1 MRVKHDADVLDI
13 VLIHQPGNEI
23 EQLTPSNLARLLFD
37 DMPFLDK
44 AIFEHQQMVKY
55 LNKQNIATI
64 EIKDLVNDI
73 IDDKNVKDMFIHLII
88 HDLKSKDISV
98 VERVKE
104 MLQSLNNKEF
114 IKTLIEGI
122 TYASMSLHHKDAL
135 FILDPIP
142 NLLFQRDPMF
152 MIDDICVISHMN
164 MNARKRESLIS
175 KVIVMHHPLFKHQK
189 VIDMNDQ
196 SHSIEGGDVMMLGNV
211 VFIGISERTEKEAV
225 IALHKKLKAF
235 NDARE
240 IIMIELPKKRS
251 YMHLDTVFTPL
262 SKIQFVYDKHA
273 LNQSQ
278 FFKIKENQFV
288 AITQTF
294 KQLLRDLFGNISL
307 IEVGDGDEIYAKRE
321 QWNDAANTLAIAP
334 NHVICYDRNII
345 TNQLFKDAGVIFYPM
360 PSSELSRGRGGPHC
374 MTMPLN
380 RKSL

>member
-55 LNKQNIATI
+55 LNKQNITTI

-73 IDDKNVKDMFIHLII
+73 IDDKNIKDMFIRLII

-175 KVIVMHHPLFKHQK
+175 KIIVMHHPLFKHQK

-278 FFKIKENQFV
+278 FFKIKENHFV

-294 KQLLRDLFGNISL
+294 KQLLRNLFGNISL

>member
-44 AIFEHQQMVKY
+44 AIFEHLQMVKY
-55 LNKQNIATI
+55 LNKQNITTI

-73 IDDKNVKDMFIHLII
+73 IDDKNVKDIFIRLII

-104 MLQSLNNKEF
+104 MLQSLNNKDF

-196 SHSIEGGDVMMLGNV
+196 SHSIEGGDVMILGNV
-211 VFIGISERTEKEAV
+211 IFIGISERTEKEAV

-288 AITQTF
+288 AINQTF
-294 KQLLRDLFGNISL
+294 KQLLSDLFGSISL

-345 TNQLFKDAGVIFYPM
+345 TNQLFKDAGITFYPM

>member
-1 MRVKHDADVLDI
+1 MRVKHDADILDI

-23 EQLTPSNLARLLFD
+23 EQLTPNNLARLLFD

-44 AIFEHQQMVKY
+44 AIFEHQQMVTY
-55 LNKQNIATI
+55 LNKQNITTI
-64 EIKDLVNDI
+64 EIKDLINDI
-73 IDDKNVKDMFIHLII
+73 IDDKDVKDMFIGLII
-88 HDLKSKDISV
+88 HDLKSKEISV

-104 MLQSLNNKEF
+104 MLHSLNNKEF
-114 IKTLIEGI
+114 IKILIEGI
-122 TYASMSLHHKDAL
+122 TYASMALDHKDAL
-135 FILDPIP
+135 FILDPLP

-152 MIDDICVISHMN
+152 MIDNTCVISHMN

-189 VIDMNDQ
+189 VIDMNEQ
-196 SHSIEGGDVMMLGNV
+196 PYSIEGGDVIMLGNV
-211 VFIGISERTEKEAV
+211 VFIGVSERTEKEAV
-225 IALHKKLKAF
+225 IALHKKLKAVHQVC
-235 NDARE
+235 E

-251 YMHLDTVFTPL
+251 YMHLDTVFTPI
-262 SKIQFVYDKHA
+262 SKTQFVYDKHA
-273 LNQSQ
+273 LNQSH
-278 FFKIKENQFV
+278 FYKIKENQLV
-288 AITQTF
+288 AITLTF
-294 KQLLRDLFGNISL
+294 KQILNDLFGNASL

-345 TNQLFKDAGVIFYPM
+345 TNQLFKDTGVTFYPM

-380 RKSL
+380 RKSP

>member
-73 IDDKNVKDMFIHLII
+73 IDDKNIKDMFIRLII

-175 KVIVMHHPLFKHQK
+175 KIIVMHHPLFKHQK

-278 FFKIKENQFV
+278 FFKIKENHFV

-294 KQLLRDLFGNISL
+294 KQLLRNLFGNISL

>member
-44 AIFEHQQMVKY
+44 AIFEHLQMVKY
-55 LNKQNIATI
+55 LNKQNITTI

-73 IDDKNVKDMFIHLII
+73 IDDKNIKDMFIRLII

-196 SHSIEGGDVMMLGNV
+196 SHSIEGGDVMILGNV
-211 VFIGISERTEKEAV
+211 IFIGISERTEKEAV

-345 TNQLFKDAGVIFYPM
+345 TNQLFKEAGVTFYPM

>member
-1 MRVKHDADVLDI
+1 MRVKHDADILDI
-13 VLIHQPGNEI
+13 VLIHQPGKEI

-44 AIFEHQQMVKY
+44 AIFEHQLMVDY
-55 LNKQNIATI
+55 LNKQNITTI
-64 EIKDLVNDI
+64 EIKDLIHDI
-73 IDDKNVKDMFIHLII
+73 IDDKDVKDMFIRLII
-88 HDLKSKDISV
+88 HDLKSKEISV

-104 MLQSLNNKEF
+104 MLHSLAKKEF
-114 IKTLIEGI
+114 INTLIEGI
-122 TYASMSLHHKDAL
+122 TYAHMAL
-135 FILDPIP
+135 DSKEGLFVLDPLP

-175 KVIVMHHPLFKHQK
+175 KVLVMHHPLFKHQK

-196 SHSIEGGDVMMLGNV
+196 PHSIEGGDVIMLGNV
-211 VFIGISERTEKEAV
+211 IFIGISERTEKEAI
-225 IALHKKLKAF
+225 IALQKKLKAVHH
-235 NDARE
+235 ASE
-240 IIMIELPKKRS
+240 IIVIELPKKRS
-251 YMHLDTVFTPL
+251 YMHLDTVFTPI
-262 SKIQFVYDKHA
+262 SKKQFVYDKHT
-273 LNQSQ
+273 LNQSH
-278 FFKIKENQFV
+278 FFKIIDHQFL

-294 KQLLRDLFGNISL
+294 NQLLNNLFGEVRL
-307 IEVGDGDEIYAKRE
+307 IEVGDGNEIYAKRE

-334 NHVICYDRNII
+334 NHVICYDRNVI
-345 TNQLFKDAGVIFYPM
+345 TNQLFKEAGVMFYPM